1 MKEIDKKLAYLE
13 FYRRENALGHA
24 PMASELTFY
33 DYVKNGDL
41 EGVKKTSVPLGGKGF
56 GVLSEDKLRNLKYHL
71 IITVAFITRFCV
83 EGGMEQETAYNL
95 SDLYIQKVDA
105 ATTISEVHTLHQQ
118 IVYDFTERMAALK
131 RKEYSR
137 TVVQCFDYVYM
148 HLNEKIRLSQ
158 VAEHVGLSASY
169 LSRLFH
175 AETGKTLVDYIT
187 EKRIET
193 SCNMLRYS
201 DYSISDIA
209 EFLSFSSPSYFC
221 DIFKHQTGMTPNEYR
236 KHNAFTY

>member
-1 MKEIDKKLAYLE
+1 MKEIDKKLTYLE

-24 PMASELTFY
+24 SMASELSFY
-33 DYVKNGDL
+33 DYVKNGDM

-56 GVLSEDKLRNLKYHL
+56 GILSKDHLRNLKYHL
-71 IITVAFITRFCV
+71 IITIAFITRFCV

-95 SDLYIQKVDA
+95 SDLYIQKVDT
-105 ATTISEVHTLHQQ
+105 ATTVLEIHTLHQQ
-118 IVYDFTERMAALK
+118 IIYDFTERMASLK

-137 TVVQCFDYVYM
+137 PVVQCFDYVYM
-148 HLNEKIRLSQ
+148 HLNEKIQLSQ
-158 VAEHVGLSASY
+158 VAEHAGLSASY

-175 AETGKTLVDYIT
+175 AETGQTLMEYIT
-187 EKRIET
+187 AKRIET

-209 EFLSFSSPSYFC
+209 EFLAFSSPSYFC
-221 DIFKHQTGMTPNEYR
+221 DIFKKQTGMTPNEYR
-236 KHNAFTY
+236 KHNCFTF